1 MATDLSLID
10 GALRSWRSSMD
21 RAGKLFRS
29 FTDDELHTEIA
40 PGKNRLIYI
49 WGHLAATND
58 SMIPLL
64 DFGDRLFPELD
75 TIFLTHPDHAVQHE
89 IKASAMAEMWQRLD
103 ELLSAEF
110 TKLSPSGWLEPHQ
123 AVSPEDFKNEP
134 HRNRFAILL
143 GRTTH
148 LAHHYG
154 QARLAK
160 R

>member
-1 MATDLSLID
+1 MATEHSLID

-21 RAGKLFRS
+21 RTGKLFRS

-49 WGHLAATND
+49 WGHLTATND

-64 DFGDRLFPELD
+64 DFGHRLFPEMD
-75 TIFLTHPDHAVQHE
+75 MIFLTHPDRAVQHE
-89 IKASAMAEMWQRLD
+89 IKAT
-103 ELLSAEF
+103 EF
-110 TKLSPSGWLEPHQ
+110 TKLSPSDWLERHQ
-123 AVSPEDFKNEP
+123 AVSPGDFKNEP

-148 LAHHYG
+148 LAHHFG